1 MPQRAFY
8 LSKVVDLG
16 RIVNFGHLHWHATPM
31 RRVNGLAVEDPTA
44 DVWLTAEVR
53 VGRDDDPAV
62 YHEYTNT
69 GREKEV
75 SRATYESLSAVLGR
89 DPRPGIRASIGYD
102 TDNWSFWSA
111 SLPRPDSSRP
121 LRSGSHLQIKLTLES
136 RDFDAWIR
144 IDSLWIETPPLLGRG
159 RRRNCPT

>member
-1 MPQRAFY
+1 M
-8 LSKVVDLG
+8 
-16 RIVNFGHLHWHATPM
+16 
-31 RRVNGLAVEDPTA
+31 EDPKA

-102 TDNWSFWSA
+102 TDNWSFGPYP
-111 SLPRPDSSRP
+111 LPRPDSW
-121 LRSGSHLQIKLTLES
+121 SGCAAALIYRL
-136 RDFDAWIR
+136 
-144 IDSLWIETPPLLGRG
+144 
-159 RRRNCPT
+159 N